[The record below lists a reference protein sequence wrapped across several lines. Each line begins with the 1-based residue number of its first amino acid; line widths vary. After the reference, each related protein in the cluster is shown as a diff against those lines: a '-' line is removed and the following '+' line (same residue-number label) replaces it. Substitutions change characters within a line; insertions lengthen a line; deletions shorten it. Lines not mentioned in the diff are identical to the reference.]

1 MSLSESVHQRLGEW
15 LDGISLPALDD
26 PNRRIEELRLGQLR
40 NFLLL
45 LLARFPNDLATT
57 PAEALERCGPEL
69 TELSAY
75 QQTLSLPFND
85 TPDGLATAL
94 KLGKPRS
101 ELFTLQENLLDQ
113 LDDDG
118 HRLIVELGRLF

>member
-1 MSLSESVHQRLGEW
+1 MSLNESVHQRLGEW
-15 LDGISLPALDD
+15 LDGLSLPALDD
-26 PNRRIEELRLGQLR
+26 PSRRIEELRLGQLR

-45 LLARFPNDLATT
+45 LLARFPHELAAT

-69 TELSAY
+69 AELSSY
-75 QQTLSLPFND
+75 QQKLSLPLND
-85 TPDGLATAL
+85 TPDGIATAL
-94 KLGKPRS
+94 QLGKPRS
-101 ELFTLQENLLDQ
+101 ELFALQENLLDQ